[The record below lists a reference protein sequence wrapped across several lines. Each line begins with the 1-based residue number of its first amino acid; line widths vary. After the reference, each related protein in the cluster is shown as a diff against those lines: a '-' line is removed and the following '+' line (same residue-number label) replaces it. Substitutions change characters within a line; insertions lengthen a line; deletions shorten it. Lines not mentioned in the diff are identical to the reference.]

1 MYGEGQAP
9 QSIVAT
15 KQLESFNSV
24 SKDWHIGAY
33 WCLNIFGSSLEKIC
47 RKLKQSWLEFSV
59 VLKSVSFTLLCRDQ
73 TLSVS
78 VSDGIRNK
86 IEREPQREAAVSFR
100 TVVTFVT

>member
-1 MYGEGQAP
+1 MGVWRGTSTTIDCCHQT
-9 QSIVAT
+9 VRVV
-15 KQLESFNSV
+15 QLSFQ
-24 SKDWHIGAY
+24 GLAY